1 MELLPGETKYNVDAV
16 TWGAI
21 LIVEDGTGKIKFASS
36 SLQRFR
42 GTTLSN
48 LSGWLQRKGIV
59 VTIKKMEE
67 NREC

>member
-42 GTTLSN
+42 GSTLSN
-48 LSGWLQRKGIV
+48 VRDWLGKKEIKA
-59 VTIKKMEE
+59 TIKKVEG
-67 NREC
+67 